1 MIDRLLKR
9 PRGTAMIYIA
19 LLGLA
24 AVSLFRIPIEG
35 SPDTTLPEL
44 NVTTGWYG
52 ADPEAVCEQ
61 LTRPIEEVARQLRG
75 VKEVSSQ
82 SSQGRSVVTV
92 SFEQG
97 TDMEVASMELTER
110 ISMIRDDLPGSVNPS
125 TITQAVPREME
136 SEGFLIYAITGA
148 ERSILKGY
156 CEDIIVPRLERIDG
170 VSSVIVEGL
179 GREEILIDIDMEALR
194 SLDLTLAGVVSSI
207 QSGVVDRNVGVV
219 ADTTGLEAVLRVSS
233 VPMSLWEMQQLIV
246 KQSGSD
252 FVTLEDISHGIYQ
265 SYSNNTG
272 VLFRYNGLDQITL
285 ELDRSA
291 GSNAVRVASVVKGE
305 ADRIQE
311 DLPAEIELN
320 LIEDGTEAITDDL
333 SALSWRAMVSLGL
346 IMLILLLLNPS
357 PMTTPL
363 ILSSILFSTALAVT
377 AVFLAG
383 YSINVLTL
391 SALAIA
397 FGLLV
402 DGAVVVMEAIAYRRR
417 RGMPPLEAAAAGAR
431 EVAMPIL
438 GGILTTLVAFV
449 PLLASEGV
457 LRIYY
462 RPFAFTVAATLM
474 ASYAV
479 CLTFVPSIAGH
490 WSRGDWYRKRKWDR
504 ALGRVVAVLHHKP
517 WIPVIITFLLIAG
530 SVYVLI
536 SKVEHGRTW
545 NFGGT
550 RENLYISFA
559 FPPGTPQEITDDVAR
574 KFEEILT
581 SKEGILSTRTTVYGE
596 GSFIYSHFSEEALR
610 DGTALRTEAEAIAL
624 ATSIGGTRRIWVGGI
639 SPEGYWRNSSSAGM
653 MQTVELRGFD
663 YEGLKGIA
671 LNLKTLLERHPR
683 VEEVDINWNARSV
696 NREQLAIVFDRI
708 ELADL
713 GINPYQLV
721 MALRYN
727 MAGGYGAQVRI
738 ADETTDLTFRLEG
751 QRDPE
756 LDEILDSRI
765 VTRDGFMRM
774 GDIIDIDTVGVQGTV
789 IREDGE
795 YVRTVA
801 YSFMGAERMAARFR
815 HSLLTSLD
823 LPSGYRVHQD
833 TTFLPRWLQE
843 EEGIDMNL
851 LVVLAILAV
860 FAVTAIVFESFTAP
874 LYVLA
879 VIPMALVGVS
889 AGFWMFDRIFSPE
902 AYVGSVFLVG
912 IAVNNSILLIDS
924 FEKKKKAGMEL
935 RLAVDEVVEERLRPI
950 LQTTATTVLGLL
962 PLVLWPISSQDLWG
976 TLAFTVVCGMI
987 ISTPL
992 VLVTLPALIQITS
1005 RRRKKHVPEN

>member
-1 MIDRLLKR
+1 MISTVLKR
-9 PRGTAMIYIA
+9 PRGTAVVYIA
-19 LLGLA
+19 LMGLA
-24 AVSLFRIPIEG
+24 VVSLYRIPIEG

-61 LTRPIEEVARQLRG
+61 LTRPIEEVARQLQG
-75 VKEVSSQ
+75 VRQVSSQ
-82 SSQGRSVVTV
+82 SSEGRSLVTV

-97 TDMEVASMELTER
+97 ADMDIASMELTER
-110 ISMIRDDLPGSVNPS
+110 ISMIRDDLPGNTSAS

-136 SEGFLIYAITGA
+136 SEGFLVYAITGA
-148 ERSILKGY
+148 EKSILKNLA
-156 CEDIIVPRLERIDG
+156 EDVVVPAIERIDG
-170 VSSVIVEGL
+170 VSSVIVEGI
-179 GREEILIDIDMEALR
+179 GREEILVNMDMEALR
-194 SLDLTLAGVVSSI
+194 SLDLTLAQVVSSI
-207 QSGVVDRNVGVV
+207 QNKIVDRNVGV
-219 ADTTGLEAVLRVSS
+219 ATDTTGLEAVIRVSS
-233 VPMSLWEMQQLIV
+233 VPMNLWEMEQLIV
-246 KQSGSD
+246 KRTESD
-252 FVTLEDISHGIYQ
+252 FVTLDDVSHGIYQ
-265 SYSNNTG
+265 SFSDNSG
-272 VLFRYNGLDQITL
+272 VIFRYNGLNQITM
-285 ELDRSA
+285 ELDRA
-291 GSNAVRVASVVKGE
+291 PGSNAVRVAGAVRKE
-305 ADRIQE
+305 IERIQQE
-311 DLPAEIELN
+311 LPPGIELN
-320 LIEDGTEAITDDL
+320 IIEDGTESITDDL
-333 SALSWRAMVSLGL
+333 RALSWRAVVSLGL
-346 IMLILLLLNPS
+346 IMLILLVLNPS

-363 ILSSILFSTALAVT
+363 ILSSIFFSSALAVT

-417 RGMPPLEAAAAGAR
+417 QGMNALEAAGTGAK
-431 EVAMPIL
+431 EVAVPIL

-462 RPFAFTVAATLM
+462 RPFAFTVAATLL

-490 WSRGDWYRKRKWDR
+490 WSKGNWYRKRRWDR
-504 ALGRVVAVLHHKP
+504 ALSRIVSVLHHKP
-517 WIPVIITFLLIAG
+517 WIPVVFTFLLVAG
-530 SVYVLI
+530 SVYVLLT
-536 SKVEHGRTW
+536 KVEHGRAW
-545 NFGGT
+545 NFGGD
-550 RENLYISFA
+550 RDYLWISYA
-559 FPPGTPQEITDDVAR
+559 FPPGTPQEIADDVAA
-574 KFEEILT
+574 KFEEIVT
-581 SKEGILSTRTTVYGE
+581 AKEGVLSTRTTVYGE
-596 GSFIYSHFSEEALR
+596 GGVVYCQFDEEALR
-610 DGTALRTEAEAIAL
+610 NGTALRTESEAIAL
-624 ATSIGGTRRIWVGGI
+624 ATTIGGTRRIWVGGI
-639 SPEGYWRNSSSAGM
+639 SPEGYWKSTSSAGM

-663 YEGLKGIA
+663 YQGLKGIA
-671 LNLKTLLERHPR
+671 LNLQTLLEGHPR

-696 NREQLAIVFDRI
+696 DREQLAIVFDRI

-738 ADETTDLTFRLEG
+738 ADETTDLSFRLEG

-756 LDEILDSRI
+756 LSEILDSRI
-765 VTRDGFMRM
+765 ATRDGFMRM
-774 GDIIDIDTVGVQGTV
+774 RDVISIDTIGVQGTV

-815 HSLLTSLD
+815 HSLLTSLE
-823 LPSGYRVHQD
+823 LPSGYRVYED
-833 TTFLPRWLQE
+833 TTFLPDWLE
-843 EEGIDMNL
+843 KEEGMDMNL
-851 LVVLAILAV
+851 LVILAIIAV
-860 FAVTAIVFESFTAP
+860 FAVTAIIFESFTAP

-879 VIPMALVGVS
+879 VIPMALVGVA
-889 AGFWMFDRIFSPE
+889 AGFWIFHRVFSPE

-935 RLAVDEVVEERLRPI
+935 RKAVDMVVEERLRPI

-976 TLAFTVVCGMI
+976 TLSFTVVCGMVV
-987 ISTPL
+987 STPL
-992 VLVTLPALIQITS
+992 VLITLPALIQITS